1 MQAIVL
7 SAITGYFIGSI
18 PFSYLVGKKL
28 TNLDLRHH
36 GSGNLGATN
45 VIRIAGKKAGILAF
59 ILDILKGIVS
69 YLIGYYL
76 AGINGA
82 ALASTLAVLGHS
94 YSIFTKF
101 RGGKGVATSFG
112 IIIMFSPITAICMT
126 ILQLT
131 VIKITHF
138 MSLASIISAISIP
151 VFAKLFE
158 LPNQFL
164 YFGLFI
170 AVFVTYKHKENIKR
184 LLNGTENKFKFK

>member
-7 SAITGYFIGSI
+7 AAISGYFIGSI

-28 TNLDLRHH
+28 TNLDLRNH

-82 ALASTLAVLGHS
+82 AIASTLAVLGHS
-94 YSIFTKF
+94 YSVFTKF

-112 IIIMFSPITAICMT
+112 IILMFSPLTALCMT

-131 VIKITHF
+131 VIKMTHF

-151 VFAKLFE
+151 IFAVLFN
-158 LPNQFL
+158 LPKQFL

-170 AVFVTYKHKENIKR
+170 AIFITYKHKENIKR
-184 LLNGTENKFKFK
+184 LLSRTENKFKFK